1 MELFILGRS
10 FFLFLPFGRCNG
22 GCETRSPLIDTRLT
36 FITRENRL
44 SVVDKIPI
52 RRDSARIREGRE
64 RRERRGG
71 RKLFLAPWRDKKGD
85 RSPPPLNATLGFR
98 AIKIKSSL
106 SLNSV
111 SLHSRNVRRDTVSEN
126 LSFLAPPLWHAY
138 PRLHHVHPYTNFIF
152 PSFLRLKIKKESPFF
167 VDSLR
172 KIVRLLRSRKYLTK
186 EERRVD
192 SPARD
197 TIIPSNISWEAFD
210 TRNGIKYRRRE
221 KLEETRHRIVCL
233 PRCGRT
239 GCRPLFRPIHS
250 CPVTLGRVARET
262 RRDASVAKI
271 ILPTGPWKILPS
283 LLLFRCA
290 WESSY
295 SLISLFLLLLPP
307 PCAKIGDD
315 EFPPKQRL

>member
-85 RSPPPLNATLGFR
+85 RSPPPLNATLGFG

-111 SLHSRNVRRDTVSEN
+111 SLYSRNVRRDTVSEN
-126 LSFLAPPLWHAY
+126 LSFLAPL
-138 PRLHHVHPYTNFIF
+138 
-152 PSFLRLKIKKESPFF
+152 
-167 VDSLR
+167 
-172 KIVRLLRSRKYLTK
+172 
-186 EERRVD
+186 
-192 SPARD
+192 
-197 TIIPSNISWEAFD
+197 FD
-210 TRNGIKYRRRE
+210 TRIHVYI
-221 KLEETRHRIVCL
+221 TYIHIRIL
-233 PRCGRT
+233 
-239 GCRPLFRPIHS
+239 
-250 CPVTLGRVARET
+250 
-262 RRDASVAKI
+262 
-271 ILPTGPWKILPS
+271 
-283 LLLFRCA
+283 
-290 WESSY
+290 Y
-295 SLISLFLLLLPP
+295 SPP
-307 PCAKIGDD
+307 FFA
-315 EFPPKQRL
+315 